1 MSHAKEL
8 EIRRQFLDEAQE
20 YLDALDRALL
30 GLASRRVEVAQINA
44 ALRAAHSIKGGAAMM
59 GFGLLSDLAHRLE
72 DFFKVLKTPPPSLR
86 LDAGLETLLLSAV
99 HCLRTVIGSEQHQAP
114 PDPDW
119 LAQQVEPVFAQL
131 YHRLGTPPAE
141 DAASLLVPDSGQEIM
156 TLLFETEVEGCLQRL
171 EAVLVHPQQP
181 CLGEEVLILA
191 QELEGLGEMLQLEP
205 LMRLCQQ
212 VMQALRTTPA
222 AAVDIAQAA
231 LQTWRTTQAL
241 VLAGQLEALPTAL
254 NNWEPVTATALA
266 PQLASQLSDR
276 PTELEIQPIDT
287 MLESSLL
294 TETWNLQEDWQALEA
309 QIAAQP
315 AMQPELEE
323 IDADEVFAPN
333 ETTPP
338 AHTHHAGQ
346 GTDCKV
352 LELKPEDAAAAEAD
366 SATVRVPVKHLHLLN
381 DLFGELTIERNG
393 LNLYLKRLQSLAQTL
408 VQRVRQLEQ
417 SNAHLRVAYD
427 RVDREDNLPVLL
439 AASAQANAPASATP
453 LSSWMAA
460 NSPPDTQ
467 PARFDSLEL
476 DQFHPLHLLSQQVM
490 EMIVQIQE
498 STADIQLSLD
508 DAEQTTRDLNKTAR
522 QLQTQLTQLRMR
534 PLADVVEHFPRA
546 LRELCLQHGKQ
557 AHLSLHGSH
566 TLLDRTVLEALA
578 DPLLHL
584 FRNAFD
590 HGIEAPEV
598 RRAAGKP
605 VHGQID
611 IEAGHHGN
619 RTLIRIRDDGQGI
632 PLEQIRTKAAQMGL
646 DAQLLANASEADL
659 LSLIFEPGFSTKAE
673 VTPLSGR
680 GVGMDVVRE
689 HLRQIRGEITVETQ
703 TGQGTTFTLS
713 VPLTL
718 SVVQALLVETEGLL
732 LAVPTEAIAEVTRF
746 NPTDVIDSLGGEVLN
761 WQGNI
766 VPLIRL
772 SRWLQFNCPRQSQPF
787 DASTQAKAETVLFV
801 RCGEQLMALH
811 LDRSWGEQEVAIRR
825 VEGDIALPRGF
836 SNCAIIGD
844 GRVVPL
850 VNIPELLDWMAGN
863 DHTPQSSAKRATHTL
878 LPSQASQWQWDS
890 GRAIAESLPV
900 PKASILIVDDS
911 INVRRFLALT
921 LERAGF
927 RVEQAKDGQDAL
939 EKLQRGL
946 NVQAV
951 ICDVEMP
958 RLDGFGFLAKVKTEP
973 RLEHLPIAMLTSR
986 GGEKHRQL
994 AFSLG
999 ATAYFSKPYNE
1010 QLLLRQL
1017 DQLIASGT

>member
-1 MSHAKEL
+1 
-8 EIRRQFLDEAQE
+8 
-20 YLDALDRALL
+20 
-30 GLASRRVEVAQINA
+30 
-44 ALRAAHSIKGGAAMM
+44 
-59 GFGLLSDLAHRLE
+59 
-72 DFFKVLKTPPPSLR
+72 
-86 LDAGLETLLLSAV
+86 
-99 HCLRTVIGSEQHQAP
+99 
-114 PDPDW
+114 
-119 LAQQVEPVFAQL
+119 
-131 YHRLGTPPAE
+131 
-141 DAASLLVPDSGQEIM
+141 
-156 TLLFETEVEGCLQRL
+156 
-171 EAVLVHPQQP
+171 
-181 CLGEEVLILA
+181 
-191 QELEGLGEMLQLEP
+191 
-205 LMRLCQQ
+205 
-212 VMQALRTTPA
+212 
-222 AAVDIAQAA
+222 
-231 LQTWRTTQAL
+231 
-241 VLAGQLEALPTAL
+241 
-254 NNWEPVTATALA
+254 
-266 PQLASQLSDR
+266 
-276 PTELEIQPIDT
+276 
-287 MLESSLL
+287 
-294 TETWNLQEDWQALEA
+294 
-309 QIAAQP
+309 
-315 AMQPELEE
+315 
-323 IDADEVFAPN
+323 
-333 ETTPP
+333 
-338 AHTHHAGQ
+338 
-346 GTDCKV
+346 
-352 LELKPEDAAAAEAD
+352 
-366 SATVRVPVKHLHLLN
+366 
-381 DLFGELTIERNG
+381 

>member
-1 MSHAKEL
+1 
-8 EIRRQFLDEAQE
+8 
-20 YLDALDRALL
+20 
-30 GLASRRVEVAQINA
+30 
-44 ALRAAHSIKGGAAMM
+44 
-59 GFGLLSDLAHRLE
+59 
-72 DFFKVLKTPPPSLR
+72 
-86 LDAGLETLLLSAV
+86 
-99 HCLRTVIGSEQHQAP
+99 
-114 PDPDW
+114 
-119 LAQQVEPVFAQL
+119 
-131 YHRLGTPPAE
+131 
-141 DAASLLVPDSGQEIM
+141 
-156 TLLFETEVEGCLQRL
+156 
-171 EAVLVHPQQP
+171 
-181 CLGEEVLILA
+181 
-191 QELEGLGEMLQLEP
+191 
-205 LMRLCQQ
+205 
-212 VMQALRTTPA
+212 
-222 AAVDIAQAA
+222 VDIAQAA

-338 AHTHHAGQ
+338 AHTHRAGQ

-427 RVDREDNLPVLL
+427 RVDRGGNSSRLI
-439 AASAQANAPASATP
+439 ATP
-453 LSSWMAA
+453 ANFAHPPNWPNAA
-460 NSPPDTQ
+460 TPTAGQTST
-467 PARFDSLEL
+467 FDVLEL